1 MIESILYQ
9 YGPYTSMIYG
19 NDIMVSTILELSK
32 RKIFNDLKFT
42 IKGSGIMFNEILN
55 PIKKFKN
62 VSIENTFLR
71 QNEIYNLYQKNGIV
85 LIPTRGDTQG
95 VSRDEAMASGL
106 VPITNA
112 VAAIPEFVD
121 ESCGILVPAEDY
133 KAMADGIEKLY
144 NEPEYFLKLS
154 GNAAKRVRKQTAREF
169 TICKE
174 EELINN

>member
-1 MIESILYQ
+1 M
-9 YGPYTSMIYG
+9 
-19 NDIMVSTILELSK
+19 
-32 RKIFNDLKFT
+32 
-42 IKGSGIMFNEILN
+42 
-55 PIKKFKN
+55 
-62 VSIENTFLR
+62 
-71 QNEIYNLYQKNGIV
+71 
-85 LIPTRGDTQG
+85 IPTRGDTQG